1 MPGKIVG
8 FRDFASIAAVILWH
22 GMSHTK
28 KETQD
33 DVFTK

>member
-22 GMSHTK
+22 GTSHTK